1 MHSLHFGFYFVRST
15 VLASTLI
22 AVSSLPSFAIPQSAL
37 TSSQVGNSTATQV
50 IAPYQSPPQL
60 LVIQR
65 PQPYTP
71 SFTQGAGVTIAQ
83 TAANRLPRSLETG
96 YASTAQLPR
105 RIGGGGTASLPQLAF
120 VPQGVQNVGGEILA
134 PVRSSIQTYQVQ
146 TDQGF
151 LEQTTQNVIS
161 FSL

>member
-1 MHSLHFGFYFVRST
+1 MHSLHFGFDWIRST

-22 AVSSLPSFAIPQSAL
+22 AVSSLPSFAIPQSSL

-50 IAPYQSPPQL
+50 IAPYQAPPQL

-65 PQPYTP
+65 PPQYTS

-83 TAANRLPRSLETG
+83 TAAHGLPRSLEIG
-96 YASTAQLPR
+96 YALTAQLPR
-105 RIGGGGTASLPQLAF
+105 RIGGGGTDSLPQLVF
-120 VPQGVQNVGGEILA
+120 VPQGVQNTGGEILA

-151 LEQTTQNVIS
+151 LEQTTQNVIN